1 MKKRMD
7 VTLNGFIY
15 FLINFA
21 SAISLFVLIN
31 TVNHNLLAV
40 IGTGMVISLSVY
52 FYKMFLK
59 CEKEV
64 MSPRWRIQS
73 LNLIIYGTSIF
84 LIMAGL
90 NSINSAL
97 IYPVMGAFVISVGL
111 TVVTKYKR
119 LTLNT

>member
-1 MKKRMD
+1 MD